1 MFTVLRQRNFALL
14 WFGGLISYI
23 GDWVILTALPIYV
36 FTLTQSVLATG
47 LMFAISMVPSVL
59 LGSFAGVFVDRWDR
73 RWTMV
78 IAHAIRAPLWF
89 MLIFVDSPDRIW
101 IVYLVAFTSRC
112 IGQFAGPAEDAL
124 LPKLVGDEHLLQANA
139 LNSLNNNLARLIG
152 PALGGV
158 VFGAMGFG
166 MVVILEASSFLV
178 AGVMVALINAPT
190 SITRAT
196 HDGAQDEEEV
206 RPRNVFSEWKDGIG
220 MVRSNRIVAA
230 LFVLLGFNA
239 VAEGILSV
247 LMVIFVTSVLGG
259 GAMEFGW
266 FLTAQAVGGLLGGM
280 FVGQISKRVTARQL
294 VGPGFLFLGVID
306 LLIFNIPNLPVGL
319 VLMAVVGLPVVAL
332 QAGVMTLFQK
342 NVPDRY
348 RGRVLGA
355 YGTTYSILLL
365 GSTLFTS
372 FLGSA
377 IGVVLMLSIAA
388 TLDVLAGVAA
398 LRLLPIT
405 SVEKE
410 SASPALLRT
419 PELAGN
425 TTAD

>member
-1 MFTVLRQRNFALL
+1 MFAVLRQRNFALL

-23 GDWVILTALPIYV
+23 GDWVILTALPIYI
-36 FTLTQSVLATG
+36 FTLTKSVLATG

-59 LGSFAGVFVDRWDR
+59 LGSVAGVFVDRWDR

-78 IAHAIRAPLWF
+78 IAHAMRAPLWL

-101 IVYLVAFTSRC
+101 IVYLVAFASRC

-124 LPKLVGDEHLLQANA
+124 LPKLVGEEHLLQANA

-152 PALGGV
+152 PALGGL
-158 VFGAMGFG
+158 VFAAMGFG
-166 MVVILEASSFLV
+166 LVVILEASSFFI

-196 HDGAQDEEEV
+196 HDDTQAEEEA
-206 RPRNVFSEWKDGIG
+206 RPRSVFGEWQAGIG
-220 MVRSNRIVAA
+220 LVRRNSTVAA

-247 LMVIFVTSVLGG
+247 LMVIYVTSVLGG
-259 GAMEFGW
+259 GAPEFGW

-280 FVGQISKRVTARQL
+280 FVGQISKRVAPRQL
-294 VGPGFLFLGVID
+294 VGPGFLLLGVID
-306 LLIFNIPNLPVGL
+306 VLIFNIPNLPVGL

-342 NVPDRY
+342 SVPDHY

-355 YGTTYSILLL
+355 YGTTYSLVLLT
-365 GSTLFTS
+365 STLFTS
-372 FLGSA
+372 FFGSA
-377 IGVVLMLSIAA
+377 IGVVFMLSVAG
-388 TLDVLAGVAA
+388 TLDVLAGIAA
-398 LRLLPIT
+398 LKLLPIT
-405 SVEKE
+405 SEGKE
-410 SASPALLRT
+410 SVAPTISRT